1 MNRPPPP
8 PAPARAVIGITG
20 HKGSGKDTAAEAV
33 AAQGFTHV
41 KLADAL
47 KAMLRKLL
55 ACQGA
60 DAEMI
65 RRMIDGD
72 LKEAPTP
79 LLEGRT
85 PRQAMQTLGTE
96 WGRDRIGR
104 DLCDGPGPLPAAA
117 MDGQRLT
124 RKVGNERPET
134 AAGFDPALRDRAR
147 AERLFGFHFRIEI
160 FVPEARRTYGYYV
173 FPVLQGDR
181 VIGRL
186 DARRTGT
193 ALVVRAFWP
202 EAGVRMGKGRTS
214 ALTSE
219 LERVRALAGV
229 ETVEFCNGWLRE

>member
-8 PAPARAVIGITG
+8 PASARAVIGITG
-20 HKGSGKDTAAEAV
+20 HKGSGKDTAAEGLV
-33 AAQGFTHV
+33 AQGFTHV

-85 PRQAMQTLGTE
+85 PRHAMQTLGTE

-104 DLCDGPGPLPAAA
+104 DLWANAALARCENLPGDVVISDVRFPNEAEAIRAVMGGRIWRIVREGCDG
-117 MDGQRLT
+117 DGH
-124 RKVGNERPET
+124 PSET
-134 AAGFDPALRDRAR
+134 AMAGIEADRTIRNDAPSPV
-147 AERLFGFHFRIEI
+147 AFQHRIEALWREVCGDRCGAPHGPSQP
-160 FVPEARRTYGYYV
+160 VPSSQTPRRT
-173 FPVLQGDR
+173 R
-181 VIGRL
+181 H
-186 DARRTGT
+186 
-193 ALVVRAFWP
+193 
-202 EAGVRMGKGRTS
+202 
-214 ALTSE
+214 
-219 LERVRALAGV
+219 
-229 ETVEFCNGWLRE
+229 ETR